1 MKALT
6 LATIST
12 LSLITLGGA
21 VYAAGPGMGPGMGPM
36 GMGPMAGPMKMFTEA
51 DTNKDGKLDPAEVA
65 AFRDKHFAEA
75 STDGKDGVTIQE
87 FEPWFWKQHREM
99 MVRAFQRLDTDGD
112 GVISKTEAD
121 AATDR
126 MLSRL
131 DRDKDGNLTMPERP
145 QRGWDR
151 HGERGPRHER
161 PGMMQ
166 RWMGWN
172 DDPAANAPADEAPA
186 APAN

>member
-6 LATIST
+6 IATLST
-12 LSLITLGGA
+12 LSLITLGGV
-21 VYAAGPGMGPGMGPM
+21 VYAAGPGMGPGMGPGLGA
-36 GMGPMAGPMKMFTEA
+36 GMGPMGGPMKMFTEA
-51 DTNKDGKLDPAEVA
+51 DTNKDGKLEPAEVA

-99 MVRAFQRLDTDGD
+99 MVRAFQHLDADGD
-112 GVISKTEAD
+112 GVITKAEAD
-121 AATDR
+121 AASDR

-131 DRDKDGNLTMPERP
+131 DRDKDGNLVMPERP

-166 RWMGWN
+166 RWMGGGN
-172 DDPAANAPADEAPA
+172 PPAVDEAPA
-186 APAN
+186 N